1 MPRLGRGGATPAPQG
16 KVEARTPEAAVSGF
30 AGRGVGVGDDR
41 GKGTPNF
48 VHPFSLSAP
57 PSFHFCPGLPL
68 FPAVAIS
75 KFITL
80 GFASSSP
87 FCYFI
92 LPSLCCLLLPA
103 FSLISLGFPL
113 PHLTPEPDG
122 TLLPALASPAPVLP
136 CILLVLIPS
145 SCHVSPPSPLFVLPL
160 YLSHPASPQPPPP
173 DSALLSPDQKDP

>member
-1 MPRLGRGGATPAPQG
+1 M
-16 KVEARTPEAAVSGF
+16 EARTPEAAVSGF

-103 FSLISLGFPL
+103 FSLVSLGFPL
-113 PHLTPEPDG
+113 PHLTPSLMVPCCLP
-122 TLLPALASPAPVLP
+122 LLPPHL
-136 CILLVLIPS
+136 C
-145 SCHVSPPSPLFVLPL
+145 CHVSFLFLFLPPVMCHHLLPC
-160 YLSHPASPQPPPP
+160 LSC
-173 DSALLSPDQKDP
+173 LST